1 MLRYYMQKKCKI
13 CIKNFEIIVDLKH
26 THTAEKIWDALPI
39 KSKINVWGDEIYFYT
54 SISSD
59 QEQDAKEVI
68 NLGEIVYWSAGK
80 AIAIGFGKTPI
91 SRGNEI
97 RLADKCNVWG
107 TTSFDLK
114 KLKDTPTNSEISI
127 EKY

>member
-1 MLRYYMQKKCKI
+1 MIQKQLR
-13 CIKNFEIIVDLKH
+13 
-26 THTAEKIWDALPI
+26 KIWDSLPI
-39 KSKINVWGDEIYFYT
+39 NSKINVWGEEIYFYV
-54 SISSD
+54 SFSAD
-59 QEQDAKEVI
+59 LANDAKAVI

-91 SRGNEI
+91 SQGNEI

-107 TTSFDLK
+107 KTNFDLK
-114 KLKDTPTNSEISI
+114 KLVNINSGCDVLV

>member
-26 THTAEKIWDALPI
+26 TETAEKIWDALPI
-39 KSKINVWGDEIYFYT
+39 KSNINVWGEEIYFYT
-54 SISSD
+54 SVSSD
-59 QEQDAKEVI
+59 QEEDAKEVI
-68 NLGEIVYWSAGK
+68 NFGEIVYWSAGK

-91 SRGNEI
+91 SEGSEI

-107 TTSFDLK
+107 TTSFDLT
-114 KLKDTPTNSEISI
+114 KLKNTPINSEISI

>member
-1 MLRYYMQKKCKI
+1 MQKKCKI
-13 CIKNFEIIVDLKH
+13 CIKNYEIIVDLND
-26 THTAEKIWDALPI
+26 TETAEKIWDSLPI
-39 KSKINVWGDEIYFYT
+39 NSKINVWGEEIYFYV
-54 SISSD
+54 SVSAD
-59 QEQDAKEVI
+59 LANDANAVI

-91 SRGNEI
+91 SQGNEI

-107 TTSFDLK
+107 KTNFDLK
-114 KLKDTPTNSEISI
+114 KLVNINSGCDVLV

>member
-1 MLRYYMQKKCKI
+1 MQKKCKI
-13 CIKNFEIIVDLKH
+13 CIKNYEIIVHLND
-26 THTAEKIWDALPI
+26 TETAEKIWDSLPI
-39 KSKINVWGDEIYFYT
+39 NSKINVWGEEIYFYV
-54 SISSD
+54 SVSAD
-59 QEQDAKEVI
+59 LANDAKAVI

-91 SRGNEI
+91 SQGNEI

-107 TTSFDLK
+107 KTNFDLK
-114 KLKDTPTNSEISI
+114 KLVNINSGCDVLV

>member
-1 MLRYYMQKKCKI
+1 MQKKCKI
-13 CIKNFEIIVDLKH
+13 CIKNYEIIVNLND
-26 THTAEKIWDALPI
+26 TETAEKIWDSLPI
-39 KSKINVWGDEIYFYT
+39 NSKVNVWGEEIYFYV
-54 SISSD
+54 SVSAD
-59 QEQDAKEVI
+59 LANDAKEVI

-91 SRGNEI
+91 SQGNEI

-107 TTSFDLK
+107 KTNFDLK
-114 KLKDTPTNSEISI
+114 KLVNINSGCDVLV

>member
-1 MLRYYMQKKCKI
+1 MQKKCKI
-13 CIKNFEIIVDLKH
+13 CIKNYEIIVHLND
-26 THTAEKIWDALPI
+26 TETAEKIWDSLPI
-39 KSKINVWGDEIYFYT
+39 NSKINVWGEEIYFYV
-54 SISSD
+54 SVSAD
-59 QEQDAKEVI
+59 LANDAKEVI

-91 SRGNEI
+91 SQGNEI

-107 TTSFDLK
+107 KTNFDLK
-114 KLKDTPTNSEISI
+114 KLVNINSGCDVLV

>member
-1 MLRYYMQKKCKI
+1 MQKKCKI
-13 CIKNFEIIVDLKH
+13 CIKNYEIIVDLND
-26 THTAEKIWDALPI
+26 TETAEKIWDSLPI
-39 KSKINVWGDEIYFYT
+39 NSKINVWGEEIYFYV
-54 SISSD
+54 SVSAD
-59 QEQDAKEVI
+59 LANDAKAVI

-91 SRGNEI
+91 SQGNEI

-107 TTSFDLK
+107 KTNFDLK
-114 KLKDTPTNSEISI
+114 KLVNINSGCDVLV

>member
-1 MLRYYMQKKCKI
+1 MQKKCKI

>member
-1 MLRYYMQKKCKI
+1 MQKKCKI
-13 CIKNFEIIVDLKH
+13 CIKNYEIIVNLND
-26 THTAEKIWDALPI
+26 TETAEKIWDSLPI
-39 KSKINVWGDEIYFYT
+39 NSKINVWGEEIYFYV
-54 SISSD
+54 SVSAD
-59 QEQDAKEVI
+59 LANDAKAVI

-91 SRGNEI
+91 SQGNEI

-107 TTSFDLK
+107 KTNFDLK
-114 KLKDTPTNSEISI
+114 KLVNINSGCDVLV

>member
-1 MLRYYMQKKCKI
+1 MQKKCKI
-13 CIKNFEIIVDLKH
+13 CIKNYEIIVDLND
-26 THTAEKIWDALPI
+26 TETAEKIWDSLPI
-39 KSKINVWGDEIYFYT
+39 NSKINVWGEEIYFYV
-54 SISSD
+54 SVSAD
-59 QEQDAKEVI
+59 LANDAKDVI

-91 SRGNEI
+91 SQGNEI

-107 TTSFDLK
+107 KTNFDLK
-114 KLKDTPTNSEISI
+114 KLVNINSGCDVLV

>member
-1 MLRYYMQKKCKI
+1 MQKKCKI
-13 CIKNFEIIVDLKH
+13 CIKNYEIIVNLND
-26 THTAEKIWDALPI
+26 TETAEKIWDSLPI
-39 KSKINVWGDEIYFYT
+39 NSKINVWGEEIYFYV
-54 SISSD
+54 SVSAD
-59 QEQDAKEVI
+59 LANDAKDVI

-91 SRGNEI
+91 SQGNEI

-107 TTSFDLK
+107 KTNFDLK
-114 KLKDTPTNSEISI
+114 KLVNINSGCDVLV

>member
-1 MLRYYMQKKCKI
+1 MQKKCKI

-39 KSKINVWGDEIYFYT
+39 KSKINAWGDEIYFYT

-59 QEQDAKEVI
+59 QEKDAKEVI

>member
-1 MLRYYMQKKCKI
+1 MLGYYMQKKCKI
-13 CIKNFEIIVDLKH
+13 CIKNYEIIVDLND
-26 THTAEKIWDALPI
+26 TETAEKIWDSLPI
-39 KSKINVWGDEIYFYT
+39 NSKINVWGEEIYFYV
-54 SISSD
+54 SVSAD
-59 QEQDAKEVI
+59 LANDAKAVI

-91 SRGNEI
+91 SQGNEI

-107 TTSFDLK
+107 KTNFDLK
-114 KLKDTPTNSEISI
+114 KLVNINSGCDVLV

>member
-1 MLRYYMQKKCKI
+1 M
-13 CIKNFEIIVDLKH
+13 
-26 THTAEKIWDALPI
+26 PI
-39 KSKINVWGDEIYFYT
+39 NSKINVWGEEIYFYV
-54 SISSD
+54 SVSAD
-59 QEQDAKEVI
+59 LANDAKAVI

-91 SRGNEI
+91 SQGNEI

-107 TTSFDLK
+107 KTNFDLK
-114 KLKDTPTNSEISI
+114 KLVNINSGCDVLV

>member
-1 MLRYYMQKKCKI
+1 MQKKCKI

-91 SRGNEI
+91 SQGNEI

>member
-1 MLRYYMQKKCKI
+1 MQKKCKI
-13 CIKNFEIIVDLKH
+13 CIKNYEIIVHLND
-26 THTAEKIWDALPI
+26 TETAEKIWDSLPI
-39 KSKINVWGDEIYFYT
+39 NSKINVWGEEIYFYV
-54 SISSD
+54 SVSAD
-59 QEQDAKEVI
+59 LANDAKAVI

-91 SRGNEI
+91 SQGNEI

-107 TTSFDLK
+107 KTNFYLK
-114 KLKDTPTNSEISI
+114 KLVNINSGCDVLV

>member
-1 MLRYYMQKKCKI
+1 MQKKCKI
-13 CIKNFEIIVDLKH
+13 CIKNYEIIVDLND
-26 THTAEKIWDALPI
+26 TETAEKIWDSLPI
-39 KSKINVWGDEIYFYT
+39 NSKINVWGEEIYFYV
-54 SISSD
+54 SVSADIAN
-59 QEQDAKEVI
+59 DAKAVI

-91 SRGNEI
+91 SQGNEI

-107 TTSFDLK
+107 KTNFDLK
-114 KLKDTPTNSEISI
+114 KLVNINSGCDVLV

>member
-1 MLRYYMQKKCKI
+1 MQKKCKI
-13 CIKNFEIIVDLKH
+13 CIKNYEIIVDLNN
-26 THTAEKIWDALPI
+26 TETAEKIWDSLPI
-39 KSKINVWGDEIYFYT
+39 NSKINVWGEEIYFYV
-54 SISSD
+54 SVSAD
-59 QEQDAKEVI
+59 LANDAKAVI

-91 SRGNEI
+91 SQGNEI

-107 TTSFDLK
+107 KTNFDLK
-114 KLKDTPTNSEISI
+114 KLVNINSGCDVLV